1 MKKITIIITL
11 FLFINSNLAVQ
22 GLNIQKS
29 TIQQVNTSQNY
40 DMVII
45 APEHF
50 SNSLLPL
57 IDHKN
62 SVGVETFVKTTEEI
76 YEEYIGR
83 DEAEQIK
90 YCILDFIETYNIQY
104 VLLIG
109 DIETLP
115 IRKTEVNHIWPSND
129 LIQIDDIITD
139 LYYADIYDEF
149 GNFSSW
155 DSNNDGIFSEYYLYN
170 LGENPDDVVIVDEV
184 DLYPDIGVGRI
195 PCKTIDELSIVVN
208 KIIAYETQSFGN
220 WFDRLL
226 LASVDGFPESGSQ
239 CEIITDLVA
248 EIMSDFTPVKLY
260 ESLGNLKVRL
270 INKEINTGVGLFLFL
285 AHGRDMA
292 IDKYHKIFIKGL
304 LNEDKL
310 PVIFLGGCYN
320 GQLDASLHFLLQ
332 ELGLIR
338 LDNFLQLLGI
348 NTEKL
353 RSCIA
358 WEFLKHNNGGSIAT
372 FAATRSGTIIRDDPP
387 SAFSGFLILKFFEA
401 YEPGITLSDMYNRA
415 LAAFINESW
424 KNYVALQMIITLGD
438 PSLKI
443 GGYQ

>member
-22 GLNIQKS
+22 GLNFEKS
-29 TIQQVNTSQNY
+29 TIQQVNTSENY

-170 LGENPDDVVIVDEV
+170 LGENPDDVVIVDNTNIRWWEMEN
-184 DLYPDIGVGRI
+184 YIRI
-195 PCKTIDELSIVVN
+195 AKANGYKVIVYSCQPKT
-208 KIIAYETQSFGN
+208 K
-220 WFDRLL
+220 FD
-226 LASVDGFPESGSQ
+226 
-239 CEIITDLVA
+239 
-248 EIMSDFTPVKLY
+248 
-260 ESLGNLKVRL
+260 
-270 INKEINTGVGLFLFL
+270 
-285 AHGRDMA
+285 
-292 IDKYHKIFIKGL
+292 
-304 LNEDKL
+304 
-310 PVIFLGGCYN
+310 
-320 GQLDASLHFLLQ
+320 
-332 ELGLIR
+332 
-338 LDNFLQLLGI
+338 
-348 NTEKL
+348 
-353 RSCIA
+353 
-358 WEFLKHNNGGSIAT
+358 LKHCMKRQTHGVPQ
-372 FAATRSGTIIRDDPP
+372 GTILALWFEMEHPTEWPDGAMNLVDKTVMTFNPTVDQIKN
-387 SAFSGFLILKFFEA
+387 GLK
-401 YEPGITLSDMYNRA
+401 L
-415 LAAFINESW
+415 
-424 KNYVALQMIITLGD
+424 
-438 PSLKI
+438 
-443 GGYQ
+443 